1 MVALLFTLIAFILL
15 LLMIVWGHFIRQRN
29 YRNKVDNSF
38 RDETNIRLYKEHK
51 SEIERDFAQ
60 GRLDQSSYDYLIS
73 ELDQSLLQDIEE
85 NANEQKQ
92 VTETKPITMFWPAI
106 MTVFMLAFSAILYQQ
121 TGAFEKLTTMP
132 RQQQSH
138 QSLDVEQQALVQLQ
152 KLKQQTEQEP
162 NNSDAWYG
170 LGQALVGAGDFSA
183 ALAAFDRVIE
193 IDGEHADLY
202 GAKAQASFYHN
213 EQKITPEVQSYID
226 KALALDA
233 RDPSTNILLG
243 MHAFVNQDYQTAV
256 QHWQLVVSDNRPSV
270 NVQAL
275 QQALSEAKS
284 RMVLT
289 GEQASIDVNSQVS
302 LGVKISLSD
311 DIRKQLEQ
319 GQDKVVFIY
328 AIPAEGSRMPLA
340 AVKLRASDLPTEVTL
355 SDANAMTPQA
365 KLSDAKAVNVFAIIS
380 ESGSAGIK
388 PGDFKAEALNV
399 ELATN
404 KMISLNINT
413 VVE

>member
-1 MVALLFTLIAFILL
+1 MVALLFILIAFILL
-15 LLMIVWGHFIRQRN
+15 LLMIVWGHFIHQRN
-29 YRNKVDNSF
+29 YRNNVDNSF

-51 SEIERDFAQ
+51 AEIERDFAQ

-85 NANEQKQ
+85 NAHEQKQ
-92 VTETKPITMFWPAI
+92 VTETKPISMLWPMV

-121 TGAFEKLTTMP
+121 TGAFEELTTIP
-132 RQQQSH
+132 RQQESH
-138 QSLDVEQQALVQLQ
+138 QSLDAEQQALVQLQ
-152 KLKQQTEQEP
+152 KLKKQTEQEP
-162 NNSDAWYG
+162 NNSDAWYS

-183 ALAAFDRVIE
+183 ALAAFDRVIA
-193 IDGEHADLY
+193 IDGEQADLY
-202 GAKAQASFYHN
+202 GAKAQASFYQN
-213 EQKITPEVQSYID
+213 QQKITPEVQSYID

-243 MHAFVNQDYQTAV
+243 MHAFVNQNYQKAV
-256 QHWQLVVSDNRPSV
+256 EHWQMVVSDNRPSV

-275 QQALSEAKS
+275 QQALTEAKS
-284 RMVLT
+284 RLSLT
-289 GEQASIDVNSQVS
+289 GESAPADAESQVS
-302 LGVKISLSD
+302 LTVNVSLSD
-311 DIRKQLEQ
+311 AIRKQLEQ

-340 AVKLRASDLPTEVTL
+340 AIKLRASDLPTTVSL

-365 KLSDAKAVNVFAIIS
+365 KLSDAKVVNVFAIIS

-388 PGDFKAEALNV
+388 SGDFKAEALNV

-404 KMISLNINT
+404 KMISLTVNS